1 MVSDIMVE
9 VEISGTGQKLLV
21 EKNLLCSKSSFF
33 KTALNGRFM
42 EARANKILLDD
53 RLDLFQIFYHWLKHG
68 NLNFMDSNWTVS
80 AGKVLTA
87 FVEIYSFADR
97 RGIPALANLI
107 LCKLDGRIR
116 PGGLP
121 VRLDVNIIAM
131 AWDQLPESSKLCQY
145 LVAIERDANK
155 CNLPKR
161 LATDYECLSGSFV
174 AALLSATEN
183 SQWWTAAKVQQQRVD
198 IAKVYNHI
206 KSYGGLAR
214 VDRVRGWDEIMRTM
228 GIRAPVGCDQDRLR
242 GQFRAMSRRYLRPWD
257 TAIPRSYIASA
268 EEDCPRP
275 LVRQFLHSAESVRVR
290 VPVRTRQ

>member
-1 MVSDIMVE
+1 
-9 VEISGTGQKLLV
+9 V
-21 EKNLLCSKSSFF
+21 EKDLLCSKSSFF

-53 RLDLFQIFYHWLKHG
+53 RLDLFKIFYHWLKHG
-68 NLNFMDSNWTVS
+68 NLNFMDSNWTMS
-80 AGKVLTA
+80 AAEVLSA
-87 FVEIYSFADR
+87 LVEIYSFADR
-97 RGIPALANLI
+97 RGVPALANLI

-121 VRLDVNIIAM
+121 VRLDVNTIAM
-131 AWDQLPESSKLCQY
+131 AWDQLPETSKLCHY

-161 LATDYECLSGSFV
+161 PAVDYECLSGSFI

-183 SQWWTAAKVQQQRVD
+183 GQWWTAAKVQQQRVD
-198 IAKVYNHI
+198 IAKVHEYI
-206 KSYGGLAR
+206 KSYGGLAG
-214 VDRVRGWDEIMRTM
+214 VDRVRGWDAIIRAM
-228 GIRAPVGCDQDRLR
+228 GIRAPAGCDQDKLR
-242 GQFRAMSRRYLRPWD
+242 GHFRATARRYLRPWD

-275 LVRQFLHSAESVRVR
+275 LVRQILHSAESVRVR
-290 VPVRTRQ
+290 GSQ